1 MPGWCKGIEIATAG
15 ALALLAACAQTPTPT
30 TPSVIVPAYA
40 ESEDERLRQ
49 AMADLAAGNYEAA
62 WFRFWDL
69 ALVGHPVA
77 QINLAQMYREG
88 LGIPVEPQVARHWVE
103 LAATA
108 DHPLAQYRLGELY
121 ETSAGGGATSV
132 DLQAA
137 ALWYERAA
145 AQGFTPAAAAAERV
159 RRRLRQSS
167 TY

>member
-1 MPGWCKGIEIATAG
+1 MSGWRKRIEVATAS
-15 ALALLAACAQTPTPT
+15 ALALLAACAQTPTP
-30 TPSVIVPAYA
+30 PSVIVPAYA

-69 ALVGHPVA
+69 ALDGHPAA

-88 LGIPVEPQVARHWVE
+88 LGIPVEPQVARRWVE

-145 AQGFTPAAAAAERV
+145 AQGFTPAAPAAERV
-159 RRRLRQSS
+159 RRRLRQTS